1 MNVNRE
7 QRRTFAEFYTN
18 AIQDGNIVFNLMTAG
33 MMFMVGNATFEHSMF
48 RELSHALSIL
58 HECAWPYHIS
68 RSSSYQQQIG
78 GTSLC
83 RAVRSSDLCLL
94 TYLSSV

>member
-48 RELSHALSIL
+48 WELSRAPSIL
-58 HECAWPYHIS
+58 DFLVQSCTI
-68 RSSSYQQQIG
+68 
-78 GTSLC
+78 L
-83 RAVRSSDLCLL
+83 
-94 TYLSSV
+94 